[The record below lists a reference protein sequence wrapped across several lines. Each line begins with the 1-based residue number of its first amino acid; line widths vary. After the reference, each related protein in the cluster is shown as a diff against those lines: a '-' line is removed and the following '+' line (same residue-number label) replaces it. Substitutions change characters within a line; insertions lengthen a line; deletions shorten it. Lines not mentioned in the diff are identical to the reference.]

1 MTDAKDDLQ
10 PWPAARPRPA
20 RRQHGPGRS
29 PRGRAAQPR
38 NPAGRLARPQLSPG
52 RRGLTAPYALPAGC
66 GALLLT
72 GALAASTHG
81 AVSAGWVLLVVAVI
95 VSVVALIAEP
105 GAALFVTLAGWLTT
119 AGFSAP
125 PYAQLKLTWASGSRS
140 ALVLGCCGLAG
151 IAVGSGVRWL
161 ASGFTLFVVDASDR
175 DELIEAQAQAEA
187 WMESADP
194 DGWKVPLP
202 SGEQRTAESADGRA
216 DPDADDL
223 AAALAG
229 PAPAPAPAPRSKPW
243 RRRLRASM
251 LGGSSGLD
259 RRRQLAGVLL
269 VFLLPLVTAALL
281 PGLHSHSLSLSDD
294 LLIFLVCVVGVA
306 VVGGFWPAVLAAVTA
321 SLLLNWFFTPPVHT
335 FTIADPQNMLALL
348 LFITVAVSVSSV
360 VHLAARRAVQAARS
374 AEDAAALLALAQ
386 TVLGG
391 SDTPAAVLRHLTD
404 TRGGRAELLER
415 VGGQWIKVATAGPAP
430 DPAGGLGPGQ
440 APAPLTAS
448 RTSVRAGADL
458 ALVVEGQRQPIT
470 PRLLDGFAAQAAAA
484 LDRDRLRTQAAQA
497 EALAEGNRMRTA
509 LLAAVSHDLRT
520 PLASIK
526 ASVSTVRQDDVELT
540 HDDEASLLATIEQSA
555 DRLNGLIGNLLDMSR
570 LSTGSLE
577 PFLRPASIDEVAPLA
592 HPEPDAHGTP
602 VSVQLI
608 VPDDLP
614 LVRTDPGLLERVL
627 ANLFSNAIEHS
638 PPGRPPMMVAGRE
651 GQVVVVDVIDHGRGV
666 PDEHKP
672 LIFEPFERLGNRNT
686 GTGVGLGLA
695 VAQGFLHAM
704 GGEIEALD
712 TPGGGLT
719 MRVTLPVAAAPA
731 DPAGPAAAPAGR
743 PQAAGRPRAAG
754 QPQPRP

>member
-1 MTDAKDDLQ
+1 MTDAREDLQ
-10 PWPAARPRPA
+10 PRSAAQPHLA
-20 RRQHGPGRS
+20 RTHQAQRQHRPGWS
-29 PRGRAAQPR
+29 SRGQAAQPR
-38 NPAGRLARPQLSPG
+38 NASGRLTRSRLA
-52 RRGLTAPYALPAGC
+52 APYALPVGVT
-66 GALLLT
+66 ALLVT
-72 GALAASTHG
+72 GAVTAAAHG
-81 AVSAGWVLLVVAVI
+81 AISAGWVLLVVAVI
-95 VSVVALIAEP
+95 VSAAALIAEP
-105 GAALFVTLAGWLTT
+105 GAALFVALAGWFTT
-119 AGFSAP
+119 AGFSGP
-125 PYAQLKLTWASGSRS
+125 PYAQLRVTWASGSRS
-140 ALVLGCCGLAG
+140 ALVLGCCVLAG
-151 IAVGSGVRWL
+151 IAIGSGVRRL
-161 ASGFTLFVVDASDR
+161 ASSFTLFVVDASDR
-175 DELIEAQAQAEA
+175 DRLIEAQAQAEA

-194 DGWKVPLP
+194 NGWTVPLLEDEQLLE
-202 SGEQRTAESADGRA
+202 SGQHRSAE
-216 DPDADDL
+216 
-223 AAALAG
+223 AAA
-229 PAPAPAPAPRSKPW
+229 APAW
-243 RRRLRASM
+243 RHRLSASM
-251 LGGSSGLD
+251 LGWSSGID

-269 VFLLPLVTAALL
+269 VFLFPLVTAALL
-281 PGLHSHSLSLSDD
+281 PDLHSRSLSLSDD

-306 VVGGFWPAVLAAVTA
+306 VVGGFWPAVFAAVTA

-391 SDTPAAVLRHLTD
+391 SDTPAAILAHLTE

-415 VGGQWIKVATAGPAP
+415 AGGQWVKVATAGP
-430 DPAGGLGPGQ
+430 GTQ
-440 APAPLTAS
+440 AT
-448 RTSVRAGADL
+448 RTIVRAGADL
-458 ALVVEGQRQPIT
+458 ALVVSGQEPPIT

-526 ASVSTVRQDDVELT
+526 ASVSTVRQSDVELT
-540 HDDEASLLATIEQSA
+540 ADDEASLLATIEQSA

-570 LSTGSLE
+570 LAAGSLE

-592 HPEPDAHGTP
+592 HPGPENAHDTQ
-602 VSVQLI
+602 VNVQLI

-627 ANLFSNAIEHS
+627 ANLFSNAVAHS
-638 PPGRPPMMVAGRE
+638 PAGRPPMMVAGHQ
-651 GQVVVVDVIDHGRGV
+651 GQVVVIDVIDHGKGV
-666 PDEHKP
+666 PDEFKP
-672 LIFEPFERLGNRNT
+672 LIFEPFERLGDRNT
-686 GTGVGLGLA
+686 GNGVGLGLA

-719 MRVTLPVAAAPA
+719 MRVTLPIA
-731 DPAGPAAAPAGR
+731 DAPAG
-743 PQAAGRPRAAG
+743 
-754 QPQPRP
+754 QPLPAVQPHS

>member
-1 MTDAKDDLQ
+1 MA
-10 PWPAARPRPA
+10 
-20 RRQHGPGRS
+20 
-29 PRGRAAQPR
+29 
-38 NPAGRLARPQLSPG
+38 
-52 RRGLTAPYALPAGC
+52 APYALPAGC
-66 GALLLT
+66 AALLLT
-72 GALAASTHG
+72 GALAAASHG
-81 AVSAGWVLLVVAVI
+81 AVSAGWVLLIVAVI
-95 VSVVALIAEP
+95 VSAVALVAEP
-105 GAALFVTLAGWLTT
+105 GAAAFVTLAGWLTT
-119 AGFSAP
+119 AGFSRP
-125 PYAQLKLTWASGSRS
+125 PYAELRVTWATGSRS
-140 ALVLGCCGLAG
+140 ALVLGCCGLVG
-151 IAVGSGVRWL
+151 IAVGLGVRKF
-161 ASGFTLFVVDASDR
+161 ASSFTLFVVDASDR
-175 DELIEAQAQAEA
+175 DKLIEAQAQAEA

-194 DGWKVPLP
+194 DGWTVPLAEDERQAAETQARVEAQDP
-202 SGEQRTAESADGRA
+202 ELDSPPVTADTLSDTQ
-216 DPDADDL
+216 
-223 AAALAG
+223 
-229 PAPAPAPAPRSKPW
+229 APALVLSPRPDSGPSPDSKPW
-243 RRRLRASM
+243 RRRLSVSM
-251 LGGSSGLD
+251 LGGSSGID
-259 RRRQLAGVLL
+259 RRRQVAGVLL
-269 VFLLPLVTAALL
+269 VLVLPLLTAVLV
-281 PGLHSHSLSLSDD
+281 PSQNSLSLSDD

-391 SDTPAAVLRHLTD
+391 SDTPAAILRHLTD

-415 VGGQWIKVATAGPAP
+415 VGGGQWVKVAAA
-430 DPAGGLGPGQ
+430 GPGQ
-440 APAPLTAS
+440 GTSPGPGTP

-458 ALVVEGQRQPIT
+458 ALVVSGQQRPIT

-540 HDDEASLLATIEQSA
+540 KDDEASLLATIEQSA

-592 HPEPDAHGTP
+592 HPEPAGHDTP

-638 PPGRPPMMVAGRE
+638 PAGRPPMMVAQRE
-651 GQVVVVDVIDHGRGV
+651 GQVVVIDVIDHGKGV
-666 PDEHKP
+666 PDEFKP
-672 LIFEPFERLGNRNT
+672 LIFEPFERLSDRNT

-695 VAQGFLHAM
+695 VAQGFLQAM
-704 GGEIEALD
+704 GGEIQALD

-719 MRVTLPVAAAPA
+719 MRVTLPIAAAPA
-731 DPAGPAAAPAGR
+731 EQAQPAAK
-743 PQAAGRPRAAG
+743 PRS
-754 QPQPRP
+754 